1 MTYPANELH
10 LGHNPEKMK
19 KTGRIF
25 CRVFAAIVAY
35 VILAGYALIEFLYSP
50 PQSKWKP

>member
-1 MTYPANELH
+1 MTDPANELH
-10 LGHNPEKMK
+10 LGHDPEEMK
-19 KTGRIF
+19 KKSRIF

-50 PQSKWKP
+50 QSKWKP